1 MGDQNE
7 YYSVTSDCPNNI
19 FSKCMVNNPKIGLEI
34 EHNTNSIN
42 TGFEGQTF
50 MGDIVGLQEI
60 NNELAS
66 IIPFI
71 VERKFCYY
79 NADSKDGTAQS
90 NFNLFDIDSDNPPLI
105 NEQMNT
111 DYQIDDIVKNN
122 IVNTFT
128 NNIYDNVQLLYTN
141 MSNQYN
147 NTISD
152 VNAYELNIEY
162 DTDISALQKDIKHL
176 NSDSLK
182 KEKYYSSKYYDLN
195 RYKANTNILINSI
208 FIVSI
213 IFVVTVLGNNNV
225 ISYAFFINSFLAGC
239 LVLYLVLAMSSIR
252 DRQFSNWDKKYFTY
266 VNDLS
271 DRV

>member
-7 YYSVTSDCPNNI
+7 YYSVTDDCPNNI
-19 FSKCMVNNPKIGLEI
+19 LSKCMVNNPKIGLQI
-34 EHNTNSIN
+34 EHNSASIN
-42 TGFEGQTF
+42 TGFEGQTYL
-50 MGDIVGLQEI
+50 GDIVGLEEMNTQLS
-60 NNELAS
+60 N
-66 IIPFI
+66 IIPFL

-79 NADSKDGTAQS
+79 NADSKDGAVSS
-90 NFNLFDIDSDNPPLI
+90 NYNLFNVTNPLI
-105 NEQMNT
+105 QTQMNT
-111 DYQIDDIVKNN
+111 DYQVDDIVKNN

-128 NNIYDNVQLLYTN
+128 NNIFDNVQLLYTN

-147 NTISD
+147 NTLSD

-162 DTDISALQKDIKHL
+162 DTDIAALQKDIKHL

-239 LVLYLVLAMSSIR
+239 LVLYLLLAMSSIR

-266 VNDLS
+266 VNHIS